1 MKKNLLTI
9 IISILIISISN
20 SQSISTDFESFNIE
34 IDTFLNG
41 SDGSGGF
48 SGNGIFLPNDFDS
61 NYGSWTGWSIS
72 TVVDTVTPGFTN
84 QYASISGTG
93 ANGSSHYA
101 TTFVSGT
108 SIVDIEGAYT
118 LQSIS
123 VNNGTYPFLSML
135 NGDSFAKKFGG
146 ETGDDPDFYSLII
159 KASLNGEIKE
169 DSIEF
174 FLADYRFDDNTMDFI
189 INEWTEIDLTTLG
202 LADQLIFSLNSSDI
216 GAFGINTPT
225 YFCMDEVILMDFA
238 DSQQNIDKLNVNIY
252 PNPASK
258 WVTIDMGTQDQ
269 GDLRIYDA
277 SGRMVLSHTNYRS
290 NTAIPINSLEAG
302 QYVLSLNIKDNI
314 RTTRPLLINK

>member
-9 IISILIISISN
+9 IISILSISILS
-20 SQSISTDFESFNIE
+20 SQSIITDFESFNLE

-48 SGNGIFLPNDFDS
+48 TGDNIFLPNDFNS

-93 ANGSSHYA
+93 ADGSAHYA
-101 TTFVSGT
+101 TTFVSGIST
-108 SIVDIEGAYT
+108 VEIEGGFQ

-146 ETGDDPDFYSLII
+146 DTGDDPDFYSITI
-159 KASLNGEIKE
+159 KATLNGEIKE

-174 FLADYRFDDNTMDFI
+174 FLADYRFDDNTMDYI
-189 INEWTEIDLTTLG
+189 LSEWTEIDLTSLG
-202 LADQLIFSLNSSDI
+202 IADQLIFSLNSSDI
-216 GAFGINTPT
+216 GAFGINTPA
-225 YFCMDEVILMDFA
+225 YFCMDNMTLMDFA
-238 DSQQNIDKLNVNIY
+238 DSQENIDDLSVNVY
-252 PNPASK
+252 PNPASD
-258 WVTIDMGTQDQ
+258 WITIEMDAQEQ
-269 GDLRIYDA
+269 GNLLIYNN
-277 SGRMVLSHTNYRS
+277 SGRVVFHNSNYTP
-290 NTAIPINSLEAG
+290 NTAVSISSLDEG
-302 QYVLSLNIKDNI
+302 QYVISLMLEDNK
-314 RTTRPLLINK
+314 RTTRTLLINK